1 MKLVLVGLN
10 HRTAPVE
17 VRERLAFPEDRL
29 VEALSSLRRSFD
41 CEEALILSTCNRVE
55 VIAHPRD
62 GCLRTDRLI
71 DFLCDFHHVE
81 TPALE
86 PHLYTLT
93 ERETVRHVFRVASSL
108 DSMVVGEPQILG
120 QMKRAYAVAS
130 GAGSSGPI
138 LNSLMHRAFHVA
150 KRVRTQTGICNS
162 AVSVSYVAVELARKI
177 LGELSDRTILIVG
190 AGKMSELSARHLIR
204 SGISK
209 VLVTNRTPAKAE
221 ELAERFGGV
230 ALPFEGL
237 LSHLAKADI
246 AIVSTGADNY
256 VLRKT
261 DMQRVVRERR
271 HRPLF
276 LIDISVP
283 RNIDPAINDIEEVFL
298 YDIDDMHSVIQA
310 NLEERRKEAE
320 SAEAI
325 VAEEVEAYAQRAA
338 TRNAG
343 NLISAL
349 RGRLEEICLFELEK
363 DRHTLAPEEYE
374 RTQKILRTTA
384 HRLAHPFILQLKN
397 PDVNLNRYQHEVDLI
412 KKVFRLDE
420 EE

>member
-1 MKLVLVGLN
+1 MKLVLVGVN

-29 VEALSSLRRSFD
+29 PEALSALKQDFG

-55 VIAHPRD
+55 LLAHPRD

-71 DFLCDFHHVE
+71 DFLYDFHHLQ
-81 TPALE
+81 PPCLQ
-86 PHLYTLT
+86 PYLYTLS
-93 ERETVRHVFRVASSL
+93 ERDTVRHVFRVASSL
-108 DSMVVGEPQILG
+108 DSMVIGEPQILG
-120 QMKRAYAVAS
+120 QMKRAYTLAS
-130 GAGSSGPI
+130 TAGSSGLL

-150 KRVRTQTGICNS
+150 KRVRTETRISNS

-190 AGKMSELSARHLIR
+190 AGKMSELAARHLLK

-209 VLVTNRTPAKAE
+209 TFVTNRTPAKAE
-221 ELAERFGGV
+221 EMAERFDGV

-237 LSHLAKADI
+237 LSHLALPDI
-246 AIVSTGADNY
+246 AIVSTAAEGY
-256 VLRKT
+256 VLRKP

-298 YDIDDMHSVIQA
+298 YDIDDMQSVIQA

-320 SAEAI
+320 PAEAI
-325 VAEEVEAYAQRAA
+325 IAEEVDAYVRRAA
-338 TRNAG
+338 TRQAG
-343 NLISAL
+343 SLISAL
-349 RGRLEEICLFELEK
+349 RDRLESICLSELEK
-363 DRHTLAPEEYE
+363 NRTALTPDEYARAE
-374 RTQKILRTTA
+374 RMLRTTA
-384 HRLAHPFILQLKN
+384 HRLAHPFIQQLKN
-397 PDVNLNRYQHEVDLI
+397 PDGNLNRYQHEVDLI
-412 KKVFRLDE
+412 KRVFQLE
-420 EE
+420 EEE

>member
-17 VRERLAFPEDRL
+17 VRERLAFPEERL
-29 VEALSSLRRSFD
+29 PGALAALRQDFG
-41 CEEALILSTCNRVE
+41 CAEALILSTCNRVE
-55 VIAHPRD
+55 IIAHPQD

-71 DFLCDFHHVE
+71 DFLYHYHH
-81 TPALE
+81 LE
-86 PHLYTLT
+86 PPCLEPYLYTLA

-120 QMKRAYAVAS
+120 QMKRAYTVAAS
-130 GAGSSGPI
+130 AGSSGLL

-150 KRVRTQTGICNS
+150 KRVRTETRISNS

-177 LGELSDRTILIVG
+177 LGELTNRTILIVG
-190 AGKMSELSARHLIR
+190 AGKMSELAARHLIR

-209 VLVTNRTPAKAE
+209 VVVTNRTPAKAE
-221 ELAERFGGV
+221 EMAERFNGV
-230 ALPFEGL
+230 AVPFESL
-237 LSHLAKADI
+237 FSQLALTDI
-246 AIVSTGADNY
+246 AIVSTSAEGY
-256 VLRKT
+256 LLRKP
-261 DMQRVVRERR
+261 DMQWVVRERR

-276 LIDISVP
+276 LIDIAVP
-283 RNIDPAINDIEEVFL
+283 RNVDPAINDIEEVFL
-298 YDIDDMHSVIQA
+298 YDIDDLQSVIQA

-325 VAEEVEAYAQRAA
+325 IAEEVEAYVRRAE

-343 NLISAL
+343 SLISAL
-349 RGRLEEICLFELEK
+349 RGRLEEICLAELEK
-363 DRHTLAPEEYE
+363 NRNGLTPEEYE
-374 RTQKILRTTA
+374 RLERMLRTTA

-397 PDVNLNRYQHEVDLI
+397 PDGNLNRYQHEVDLI
-412 KKVFRLDE
+412 KKVFQLKE

>member
-29 VEALSSLRRSFD
+29 PDALSALRQEFG

-55 VIAHPRD
+55 VIAHPED

-71 DFLCDFHHVE
+71 QFLYDFHHLQ
-81 TPALE
+81 PPCLE
-86 PHLYTLT
+86 PYLYSLS

-120 QMKRAYAVAS
+120 QLKRAYTLAS
-130 GAGSSGPI
+130 GAGSSGLL

-150 KRVRTQTGICNS
+150 KRVRTETKISNS

-177 LGELSDRTILIVG
+177 LGDLSNRTILIVG
-190 AGKMSELSARHLIR
+190 AGKMSELAAKHLIK
-204 SGISK
+204 SGISN
-209 VLVTNRTPAKAE
+209 VFVTNRTPAKAE
-221 ELAERFGGV
+221 EMAARFHGV
-230 ALPFEGL
+230 ALPFENL
-237 LSHLAKADI
+237 LSHFALADI
-246 AIVSTGADNY
+246 AIVSTAAEGY
-256 VLRKT
+256 VLRRP

-283 RNIDPAINDIEEVFL
+283 RNIDPAINDVEEVFL
-298 YDIDDMHSVIQA
+298 YDIDDMQSVIQA

-325 VAEEVEAYAQRAA
+325 IAEEVEAYARRAA

-343 NLISAL
+343 SLISAL
-349 RGRLEEICLFELEK
+349 RGRLEEICLSELEK
-363 DRHTLAPEEYE
+363 NRNGFSAEEYA
-374 RTQKILRTTA
+374 RAQKMLRTTA
-384 HRLAHPFILQLKN
+384 HRLAHPIILQLKN
-397 PDVNLNRYQHEVDLI
+397 PDGNLNRYQHEVDFI
-412 KKVFRLDE
+412 KKVFDLE
-420 EE
+420 EEE

>member
-17 VRERLAFPEDRL
+17 VRERLAFPENRL
-29 VEALSSLRRSFD
+29 PEALTALKQEFG

-55 VIAHPRD
+55 VIARPQD

-71 DFLCDFHHVE
+71 DFLYDFHHLQ
-81 TPALE
+81 PPCLE
-86 PHLYTLT
+86 QYLYALT
-93 ERETVRHVFRVASSL
+93 ERETVRHIFRVASSL

-120 QMKRAYAVAS
+120 QLKRAYTVAT
-130 GAGSSGPI
+130 GAGSSGLM

-150 KRVRTQTGICNS
+150 KRVRTETKVSNS

-177 LGELSDRTILIVG
+177 LGELSNRTILIVG
-190 AGKMSELSARHLIR
+190 AGKMSELATKHLIK
-204 SGISK
+204 SGISN

-221 ELAERFGGV
+221 EMAARFHGV
-230 ALPFEGL
+230 ALPFDSL
-237 LSHLAKADI
+237 LSHLVLADI
-246 AIVSTGADNY
+246 AIISTAAEGY
-256 VLRKT
+256 VLRKP
-261 DMQRVVRERR
+261 DMHRVVRERR

-283 RNIDPAINDIEEVFL
+283 RNIDPAINDVEEIFL
-298 YDIDDMHSVIQA
+298 YDIDDMQSVIQA

-325 VAEEVEAYAQRAA
+325 IAEEVEAYARRAA
-338 TRNAG
+338 TRG
-343 NLISAL
+343 TGTLISAL
-349 RGRLEEICLFELEK
+349 RGRLEEICLAELEK
-363 DRHTLAPEEYE
+363 NRNGLTREEYE
-374 RTQKILRTTA
+374 RAERILRTTA
-384 HRLAHPFILQLKN
+384 HRLAHPFILRLKT
-397 PDVNLNRYQHEVDLI
+397 PDGNLSRYEHQVDLI
-412 KKVFRLDE
+412 KKVFQLDE